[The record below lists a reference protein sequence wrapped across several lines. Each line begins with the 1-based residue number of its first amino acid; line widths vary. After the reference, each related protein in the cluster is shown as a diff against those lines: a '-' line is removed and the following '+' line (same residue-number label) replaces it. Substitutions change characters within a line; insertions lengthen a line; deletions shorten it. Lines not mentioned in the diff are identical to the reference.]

1 MLTLSEV
8 VKTSVLGK
16 QRNNKDENN
25 VNRKL
30 KLKRQQGM
38 PALNALIKKNVKM
51 IMSGW
56 LPAHHPPTHTN
67 WTLPDTDEN

>member
-16 QRNNKDENN
+16 QRNNTDENN
-25 VNRKL
+25 VNRTL

-38 PALNALIKKNVKM
+38 PALNASIKKNVKIVM
-51 IMSGW
+51 LGW
-56 LPAHHPPTHTN
+56 
-67 WTLPDTDEN
+67 